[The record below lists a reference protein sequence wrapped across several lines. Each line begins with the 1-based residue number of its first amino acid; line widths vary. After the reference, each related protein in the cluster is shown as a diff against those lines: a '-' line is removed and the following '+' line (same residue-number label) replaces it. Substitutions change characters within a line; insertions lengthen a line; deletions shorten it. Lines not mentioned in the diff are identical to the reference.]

1 MCSVEEFV
9 REHYKSELNFS
20 HGLHGEGAVV
30 NTITGLLFWDIVYDL
45 EVPDAFR
52 SPHQVR
58 KYPVSLIYT
67 EKITDKVIFLP
78 DKA

>member
-1 MCSVEEFV
+1 VEEFV

-58 KYPVSLIYT
+58 NSQVYYVN
-67 EKITDKVIFLP
+67 
-78 DKA
+78 

>member
-1 MCSVEEFV
+1 VEEFV
-9 REHYKSELNFS
+9 REHYKSELKFT

-52 SPHQVR
+52 SPHQVKNR
-58 KYPVSLIYT
+58 PSYF
-67 EKITDKVIFLP
+67 ITY
-78 DKA
+78 

>member
-1 MCSVEEFV
+1 VEEFV
-9 REHYKSELNFS
+9 REHYKSELKFT

-52 SPHQVR
+52 SPHQVKNR
-58 KYPVSLIYT
+58 LSYLNFHHPRDPVKKLLTY
-67 EKITDKVIFLP
+67 VR
-78 DKA
+78 